1 MSWMPHNLTLPQ
13 YHPQQGL
20 GNNPAPEPATDWNAQ
35 FEALLDYDELTE
47 DVARKTLGRF
57 LMTNIGMMVEILTR
71 KMLEPYQRIV
81 LKGWLQKNFS
91 LTVAGRSFGKSTI
104 GSHFCYLYCLLNPG
118 HHILICAATF
128 RSSRQIVER
137 IDEWANASGGELLRE
152 TLKTTPTGGTII
164 KKQDLYRVWFKNG
177 SSVTAVPLG
186 DPDNLRGFR
195 CNVLMIDEGLLIPQ
209 YTINMVLKPFL
220 AGGADA
226 TKKQRIRRKEAR
238 LIEMGKMQAK
248 DKIRFKADSKM
259 IILSSASYQWEEL
272 YKDVYKPYR
281 AIIEATDA
289 ERPRGEEN
297 EKGTSSYL
305 VHQLSYKMTNP
316 DLMDAGILEE
326 IREKRIPESVIKRE
340 YEAQFVNESGGF
352 FSAKQMADCTIPLG
366 QKPHVEVVGEY
377 GYEYILAV
385 DPAGG
390 GIGANPAGDH
400 FAICVIKIIPRA
412 KDGKKIGLV
421 VHQYACTGID
431 MKHHLAYM
439 YYVLKKFN
447 IVYVVIDST
456 GGENMGFLTMC
467 NESEYFK
474 ARKMELKAIE
484 ADFAKEGFE
493 ETVAAVRKSYNA
505 DSSLRRI
512 VHNQYFSSSIIKAGN
527 DHLRACFEQ
536 KTIMF
541 ASKAASVDGA
551 VNQMCQQDV
560 MDIHKTH
567 PEYYDPDIEGSA
579 SMHEFVIYQDAMMD
593 LVKTE
598 CALIEVTSSPL
609 GHLTYDLP
617 HHMTRNRKDPR
628 RNRRDSYSA
637 LWLGAWGLKIYLAMQ
652 EMPPPED
659 DSFVPV
665 VAPLPFA

>member
-1 MSWMPHNLTLPQ
+1 VSWKGN
-13 YHPQQGL
+13 
-20 GNNPAPEPATDWNAQ
+20 GNNPPPDPITDWNAE
-35 FEALLDYDELTE
+35 FECLLDYNELPE
-47 DVARKTLGRF
+47 DMARKTLGRF
-57 LMTNIGMMVEILTR
+57 LMTNIGMLVEILTR

-81 LKGWLQKNFS
+81 LKGWLNKNFS
-91 LTVAGRSFGKSTI
+91 LTIAGRAWGKSTVA
-104 GSHFCYLYCLLNPG
+104 SHFCYLYCLLNPG

-137 IDEWANASGGELLRE
+137 IDEWANAAGGELLRE
-152 TLKTTPTGGTII
+152 TLKATPTGGTII
-164 KKQDLYRVWFKNG
+164 KKQDLYRIWFKNG

-209 YTINMVLKPFL
+209 HTINMVLKPFL

-226 TKKQRIRRKEAR
+226 TKKQRIRRREAR

-248 DKIRFKADSKM
+248 DKVKFKADSKM
-259 IILSSASYQWEEL
+259 IIISSASYQWEEL
-272 YKDVYKPYR
+272 YKDIYKPYR
-281 AIIEATDA
+281 AIIEATDV
-289 ERPRGEEN
+289 ERPRAEEN
-297 EKGTSSYL
+297 EKGASSYL
-305 VHQLSYKMTNP
+305 VHQLSYKMVNP
-316 DLMDAGILEE
+316 DLMDTSILEE

-352 FSAKQMADCTIPLG
+352 FSARQMADCTIPLG
-366 QKPHVEVVGEY
+366 QRPCIEIVGERNA
-377 GYEYILAV
+377 EYILAV

-390 GIGANPAGDH
+390 SIGNDAAGDH
-400 FAICVIKIIPRA
+400 FAMCVIKIIQRA

-421 VHQYACTGID
+421 VHQYACAGKD

-439 YYVLKKFN
+439 YYLLKRFN
-447 IVYVVIDST
+447 VVYVVMDST
-456 GGENMGFLTMC
+456 GGENMSFLTMC

-474 ARKMELKAIE
+474 SRKMELKAIE
-484 ADFAKEGFE
+484 ADFAKEGFDD
-493 ETVAAVRKSYNA
+493 TVAAVRRSYNA

-551 VNQMCQQDV
+551 VAQMCQCDIL
-560 MDIHKTH
+560 DIHKTH
-567 PEYYDPDIEGSA
+567 PEYYDPELEGSA

-598 CALIEVTSSPL
+598 CALIEVKASPL

-617 HHMTRNRKDPR
+617 QHMTRNRKDER
-628 RNRRDSYSA
+628 RSRKDSYSA
-637 LWLGAWGLKIYLAMQ
+637 LWLGVWGLKIYLAML

-659 DSFVPV
+659 DTFVPV
-665 VAPLPFA
+665 AIPMPGVG